1 MDRFIA
7 DGVSY
12 SLAEK
17 SLKLLPASVLHSRI
31 TLLED
36 AARACRAELRRR
48 PSHCQEAPQPQPAA
62 SSSLCMLLQ
71 LGHDEVGVVAHE
83 LCDPLLPLLAVNLGS
98 TAKGLRVPMQAA
110 LAQLRQQRQEIEAF
124 AALTGRKCIA
134 QLRIASSLEL
144 GSGHLGAGSGH
155 RRPLT
160 LAHWRAL
167 GTLIRC
173 CSLPRLKVIHI
184 CCSIYDECGDEGVHM
199 LAAALHHGVL
209 PSLQMLAL
217 QSSQIGDEAAAV
229 LASALTERALPSIQM
244 LQLSDNQ
251 IGDVGL
257 VALAPALRQL
267 PMLRELFMSSNLI
280 GDRGLAALVAQP
292 MTGVLESLEELDLSD
307 NHVTDA
313 SCVTLASVLLSE
325 GCAFGCEAL
334 PSFRE
339 VDLREDS
346 GDDFSQAHLELFES
360 REGLEPEPA

>member
-1 MDRFIA
+1 MGRFIA
-7 DGVSY
+7 NGASY
-12 SLAEK
+12 SLAEE
-17 SLKLLPASVLHSRI
+17 SLKLLPASDLHYRL

-48 PSHCQEAPQPQPAA
+48 PSHCQEAPQPQPA
-62 SSSLCMLLQ
+62 SSLCMLLQ

-83 LCDPLLPLLAVNLGS
+83 LCDPLWPLLAVNLGS

-110 LAQLRQQRQEIEAF
+110 LAQLRQQHQEVEAF
-124 AALTGRKCIA
+124 AALTGRKYIA

-144 GSGHLGAGSGH
+144 GSGH

-199 LAAALHHGVL
+199 LAAGLHQGVL

-217 QSSQIGDEAAAV
+217 QSSQIGDEAAAA
-229 LASALTERALPSIQM
+229 LASALTKRALPSIQM

-339 VDLREDS
+339 ADLREDS
-346 GDDFSQAHLELFES
+346 GDDFSQAHLELFEA
-360 REGLEPEPA
+360 REGLAPEPA

>member
-48 PSHCQEAPQPQPAA
+48 PSHCQEAAQPQPAA

-124 AALTGRKCIA
+124 AALTDRNNIA
-134 QLRIASSLEL
+134 QLRDATSLEL
-144 GSGHLGAGSGH
+144 GSGYD
-155 RRPLT
+155 RPLT

-167 GTLIRC
+167 GTLIGC
-173 CSLPRLKVIHI
+173 GVLPMLQMLNV
-184 CCSIYDECGDEGVHM
+184 DGDDCGEGVHM
-199 LAAALHHGVL
+199 LAAGLHHGGL
-209 PSLQMLAL
+209 PSLRRLAL
-217 QSSQIGDEAAAV
+217 ASSQIGDQAAAA
-229 LASALTERALPSIQM
+229 LASALTQRALPSIRV
-244 LQLSDNQ
+244 LQLFGNQ

-267 PMLRELFMSSNLI
+267 PTLTGLRMSRNRI
-280 GDRGLAALVAQP
+280 GDRGLAALTAQP
-292 MTGVLESLEELDLSD
+292 MTGVLESLELLDLSN

-313 SCVTLASVLLSE
+313 GCATLASVLRSE

-334 PSFRE
+334 PNLRE
-339 VDLREDS
+339 VDLREDPFF
-346 GDDFSQAHLELFES
+346 GDFSQAHLELFES
-360 REGLEPEPA
+360 REGLESAV